1 MEMECYR
8 LPLMACIQYTQNDV
22 ARTQHYT
29 VSLVVILSDVGE
41 QIYNHIILCS
51 VRGQK
56 YNRVSPSLHVLRR
69 HTMTLAN
76 YN

>member
-8 LPLMACIQYTQNDV
+8 LPLMECIQYTQNDV

-41 QIYNHIILCS
+41 QIYNHMASSKL
-51 VRGQK
+51 K
-56 YNRVSPSLHVLRR
+56 YNRVSPSTHVLRR